1 MARLSVYE
9 VRFRARTADE
19 LAGDLAVQL
28 RSALDGVPGIARAL
42 GADHDAGSRTVTG
55 AFQLEVARGM
65 AAAARDSSRMAKEA
79 LKLAGMGDARLVEL
93 TIALRQTV
101 SGA

>member
-9 VRFRARTADE
+9 VRFRARSADDP
-19 LAGDLAVQL
+19 ADDPASRL
-28 RSALDGVPGIARAL
+28 RSALAGMPGIARSL
-42 GADHDAGSRTVTG
+42 GAYHDAGSRTVTG

-65 AAAARDSSRMAKEA
+65 AAAARDSSRFAKEA

-93 TIALRQTV
+93 TIALRQTQ
-101 SGA
+101 

>member
-9 VRFRARTADE
+9 VRFRARSADE
-19 LAGDLAVQL
+19 PVDDPAWQL
-28 RSALDGVPGIARAL
+28 RSALEGMPGIARSL
-42 GADHDAGSRTVTG
+42 GADHDTGSHTVTG

-65 AAAARDSSRMAKEA
+65 AAAARDSSRLAKEA

-93 TIALRQTV
+93 TIALRQT
-101 SGA
+101 S